1 MTTGRAAAALI
12 ACLGALMA
20 RPASAA
26 RATAADA
33 ASPYEGELAEAA
45 GRLRAEARKPQAAS
59 ALAVLAGLDER
70 VPAKALEQAVQAGL
84 GPKAHPLVSAQAAW
98 LAAHL
103 AEERGDRAAADRLR
117 GRLGLVTEGYAIGP
131 FGEGRAS
138 FGTVYPPEREGR
150 GPDLTKSYPG
160 KGHEVRWRSVAG
172 AVRGGEIYLD
182 GLLRPDNGAVGYFSA
197 FVRSDR
203 ARPAALRLGTAGPV
217 RVWVNG
223 VRVFERDVLRR
234 AALDQDAAGIRLGR
248 GWNRILVKTVV
259 ADGAWRLFLR
269 VTEPDGRPLALVVSA
284 AAVPRGSEA
293 VRPEPGSGGRCRG

>member
-26 RATAADA
+26 RATGA

-103 AEERGDRAAADRLR
+103 ADERGRSS
-117 GRLGLVTEGYAIGP
+117 GR
-131 FGEGRAS
+131 
-138 FGTVYPPEREGR
+138 
-150 GPDLTKSYPG
+150 
-160 KGHEVRWRSVAG
+160 RSTARSAG
-172 AVRGGEIYLD
+172 A
-182 GLLRPDNGAVGYFSA
+182 
-197 FVRSDR
+197 
-203 ARPAALRLGTAGPV
+203 
-217 RVWVNG
+217 
-223 VRVFERDVLRR
+223 
-234 AALDQDAAGIRLGR
+234 
-248 GWNRILVKTVV
+248 
-259 ADGAWRLFLR
+259 
-269 VTEPDGRPLALVVSA
+269 GRPRDTPSGLWGGAGELRNGLPAGARGAGAGSA
-284 AAVPRGSEA
+284 
-293 VRPEPGSGGRCRG
+293 